1 VLQEALH
8 NAVRHSGVRQF
19 EVQLRDTT
27 DALQLTVRDKGS
39 GFDPETAI
47 DDGRLGLTSMKER
60 LKLVGGELLIKS
72 RPSGGTTI
80 VARVPRLPIGEIR
93 TVAQ

>member
-1 VLQEALH
+1 
-8 NAVRHSGVRQF
+8 
-19 EVQLRDTT
+19 
-27 DALQLTVRDKGS
+27 
-39 GFDPETAI
+39 
-47 DDGRLGLTSMKER
+47 
-60 LKLVGGELLIKS
+60 VGGELLIKS